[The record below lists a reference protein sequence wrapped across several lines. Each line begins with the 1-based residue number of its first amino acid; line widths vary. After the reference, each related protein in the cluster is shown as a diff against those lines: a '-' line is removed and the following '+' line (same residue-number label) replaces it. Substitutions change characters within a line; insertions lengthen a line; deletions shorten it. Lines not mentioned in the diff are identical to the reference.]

1 MVAVQYIRGASTP
14 GTKEL
19 ESSCW
24 SLVHIEMKKLDSNAS
39 EGRMYSPARTEITRA
54 KHSIAFLWNRF
65 LAILPPEGATQ
76 TGRRASPLPFWK
88 CPHRPPKGV
97 PASSNP
103 VDNRDLALW

>member
-39 EGRMYSPARTEITRA
+39 EGRITHQQEL
-54 KHSIAFLWNRF
+54 KLHGQS
-65 LAILPPEGATQ
+65 T
-76 TGRRASPLPFWK
+76 
-88 CPHRPPKGV
+88 
-97 PASSNP
+97 
-103 VDNRDLALW
+103 ALLFSGIVF